1 MIRHHPSEATLLA
14 CASGT
19 LPEPHARVVAAHLG
33 FCPDCVRALGQAEAV
48 GGALL
53 ADLPPSPLA
62 GDALARTLARLD
74 APAPDAPGRVA
85 PQGTVPGWGAPRWDA
100 PGWDAPGRDAPGWIA
115 PGARPATLAALATGR
130 WRWTGPGI
138 AIMPLIPRDAS
149 DSRLDL
155 IRVAP
160 GVALLEHGHTGR
172 ESTCVMQGAFQDAT
186 GAYHTGDFIETDRD
200 LAHRPTALPG
210 ETCLCLIATSGHLQ
224 PRGILGWLV
233 RPLLGM

>member
-1 MIRHHPSEATLLA
+1 MIRHHPSEATLLS
-14 CASGT
+14 CAAGS

-33 FCPDCVRALGQAEAV
+33 FCSDCLRALGKAEAV

-53 ADLPPSPLA
+53 AELPPSPLA
-62 GDALARTLARLD
+62 DDALQRALARLD
-74 APAPDAPGRVA
+74 ANPVPPVEPVPA
-85 PQGTVPGWGAPRWDA
+85 
-100 PGWDAPGRDAPGWIA
+100 
-115 PGARPATLAALATGR
+115 PATLAAFAAGR

-138 AIMPLIPRDAS
+138 GIMPLIHRDVS

-172 ESTCVMQGAFQDAT
+172 ESTCVLQGAFQDVT
-186 GAYHTGDFIETDRD
+186 GAYHAGDFVEADGEI
-200 LAHRPTALPG
+200 AHRPTALPG
-210 ETCLCLIATSGHLQ
+210 QTCICLIATSGHLQ
-224 PRGILGWLV
+224 PRGLLGWLV